1 MPASVQARLDPET
14 DRELARLV
22 RRLGMNPSAV
32 VREGIRLMA
41 ACHKAPVERKIAGL
55 GKFRSSISDLGS
67 NKRHLKGFGRE
78 SRSA

>member
-1 MPASVQARLDPET
+1 MPTSVQARLDPAT
-14 DRELARLV
+14 DRALNRLV
-22 RRLGMNPSAV
+22 RRLGLCPSDV

-41 ACHKAPVERKIAGL
+41 ACHRSPVERKIVGL
-55 GKFRSSISDLGS
+55 GRFRSNIPDLGS